1 MKDINVIRGKCAFKT
16 AKGQQ
21 LKKKRCERQQ
31 RIQLERGAELG
42 GTNNAP
48 VAISLEPTIGSCVFL
63 DMLFVSHSSTN

>member
-48 VAISLEPTIGSCVFL
+48 VAISLVATVGSC
-63 DMLFVSHSSTN
+63 